1 VTSALEVTVAGCSA
15 AWLARLLWEQEAA
28 GSNPAIPTRSERCR
42 SLFKI
47 TWEPKREPKAFC
59 CYAGVVHTTSR
70 RGHGDDSIYYDHR
83 AGTACLDARHHKG
96 CSGRWRGV
104 VSLGEGPDGT
114 RIRRK
119 VSGQSRAEVKQ
130 KLQALHAELNK
141 GLHTSHTYTV
151 RQCVEDW
158 LANGLDGRSA
168 KTVSTYREVLDPLVA
183 LIGAAKLRTLTAPQ
197 LRAAL
202 VKLSA
207 DRSTRTLQIALNSLS
222 RAIKL
227 AEANDLVGRNVA
239 ALVSAPTGTAGRP
252 SNSLTL
258 KQAQALITEARKSR
272 LYAYI
277 IVCLL
282 TGCRTEEAR
291 ALQWDHVNLDGV
303 PGAVPPVPPHVAVWR
318 SVRSHG
324 DVKTNK
330 SRRTLRLPV
339 AAVEALKAHRARQS
353 QERLI
358 AGPRWE
364 DNGLVFATQQ
374 GRPLDASHVRRAF
387 KKLCRDAGI
396 GADWT
401 PRELRH
407 TFVSIMSEQGVPVE
421 EIAHLVGHSNTST
434 TETVYRKELR
444 PVIST
449 GAEIM
454 DAIFKIS

>member
-1 VTSALEVTVAGCSA
+1 M
-15 AWLARLLWEQEAA
+15 
-28 GSNPAIPTRSERCR
+28 
-42 SLFKI
+42 
-47 TWEPKREPKAFC
+47 
-59 CYAGVVHTTSR
+59 HTTSR
-70 RGHGDDSIYYDHR
+70 RGNGEDSIYYDHR
-83 AGTACLDARHHKG
+83 VGTECLDARSHKP

-104 VSLGEGPDGT
+104 VSLGDAPDGT
-114 RIRRK
+114 RLRRK
-119 VSGQSRAEVKQ
+119 VSGRTQAEVKD
-130 KLQALHAELNK
+130 KLRALHEELAK

-151 RQCVEDW
+151 RQCVDDW
-158 LANGLDGRSA
+158 LVNGLDGRSA

-197 LRAAL
+197 VRAAL

-207 DRSTRTLQIALNSLS
+207 DRSTRTLQIALNSLT
-222 RAIKL
+222 RAIRL

-239 ALVSAPTGTAGRP
+239 ALVSVPRGTAGRP
-252 SNSLTL
+252 SKSLTL
-258 KQAQALITEARKSR
+258 AQAQALMAEARKSR
-272 LYAYI
+272 LHAYI
-277 IVCLL
+277 VLCLM

-291 ALQWDHVNLDGV
+291 ALRWDHVDLEGV

-324 DVKTNK
+324 DVKANK

-339 AAVEALKAHRARQS
+339 AAVEALRAHRVRQS

-358 AGPRWE
+358 AGAAWE

-374 GRPLDASHVRRAF
+374 GRALDASHVRRAF
-387 KKLCRDAGI
+387 KKICEDAGI
-396 GADWT
+396 GGDWT

-421 EIAHLVGHSNTST
+421 EIAHLVGHITTST
-434 TETVYRKELR
+434 TETVYRQELR

-449 GAEIM
+449 GAEVM
-454 DAIFKIS
+454 DNVFKIS